1 MVDEAQQQK
10 GRNITMR
17 NLVRVMSVCLI
28 VGFAAI
34 PALAAEEGVTKIMIF
49 HRGELP
55 DQVNASVGRGMQS
68 AEGESFEVVATD
80 KVKMYNS
87 GWARVLDKARK
98 KAAEQ
103 GGDCIVVTS
112 WGYDPNKQSSVKT
125 MERVKKIEFEVA
137 RQR

>member
-1 MVDEAQQQK
+1 MVDEAQHEK
-10 GRNITMR
+10 GRDITMR
-17 NLVRVMSVCLI
+17 NLARVMCVCLI

-34 PALAAEEGVTKIMIF
+34 PALAAEEGVTKVMIF
-49 HRGELP
+49 HRGDLP
-55 DQVNASVGRGMQS
+55 DLVDESVGKGMQP
-68 AEGESFEVVATD
+68 AEGETFEVIATD

-112 WGYDPNKQSSVKT
+112 WGYDPNKKSSVKT

-137 RQR
+137 RQK